1 MLIKVQTLTGENI
14 DIENVKPT
22 DTIRSI
28 KEAVERIEGISAD
41 YQKFVA
47 HGQELT
53 DCQIAEECCLTDG
66 IVICLVLKPR
76 SCHTCGESCCGRCYY
91 Y

>member
-22 DTIRSI
+22 DTIRTI
-28 KEAVERIEGISAD
+28 KEAVERIEGPPPDQQI
-41 YQKFVA
+41 FVA

-53 DCQIAEECCLTDG
+53 DCQTAEECCLTDG
-66 IVICLVLKPR
+66 IIIQLVIRPPR
-76 SCHTCGESCCGRCYY
+76 HRCAESCYTIFP
-91 Y
+91 